1 MEAKKTKEQDSDRW
15 VYQNMKIVKRFN
27 LLT

>member
-1 MEAKKTKEQDSDRW
+1 MEAKKTKEQDSDRR